1 MPSGR
6 TRKIGRSGKGRGKGT
21 RKHSFPKKLKDQRKI
36 KEAKDFPV
44 EKGKVTKQKDGTY
57 CATKLVSDKDAS
69 KYAGYDVSKK
79 MMKKHKVI
87 RKDIVIYDCDT
98 NEIVFA
104 YSPKYFDLDKI
115 DTAVADLEKHASLE
129 GFRGEAA
136 GKADLENIKMNV
148 RGKDGL
154 EYKVSETAS
163 WATIYR
169 PTGSK
174 ISLSNFVRS
183 GNIGNYNRKRLN
195 NLRES
200 KEVSSGTQD
209 LINESVRFLKD
220 KVPGLYEKMYSAIQD
235 KYRFG
240 GDKSPFTTIT
250 INKNFRTAMHRDKG
264 NLNGYAVLTA
274 SHIGKQFKGGLLHFP
289 QYGIAVPLRKG
300 DALVANVKLL
310 HGNDKI
316 VYPSKDSSRISF
328 VLYSREDFEK

>member
-1 MPSGR
+1 M
-6 TRKIGRSGKGRGKGT
+6 
-21 RKHSFPKKLKDQRKI
+21 
-36 KEAKDFPV
+36 
-44 EKGKVTKQKDGTY
+44 KQKNGRY
-57 CATKLVSDKDAS
+57 CVNKLVSDKDAS
-69 KYAGYDVSKK
+69 KYSGYDVSKE
-79 MMKKHKVI
+79 MIKKHRII

-98 NEIVFA
+98 NEIVLA
-104 YSPKYFDLDKI
+104 YSPKYFDRVKI
-115 DTAVADLEKHASLE
+115 GMAITDLEKHASLE

-154 EYKVSETAS
+154 AYKVSNTAS

-169 PTGSK
+169 PSGSK

-195 NLRES
+195 TLRES
-200 KEVSSGTQD
+200 DEVSSGTQD
-209 LINESVRFLKD
+209 LIDESVRFLKD
-220 KVPGLYEKMYSAIQD
+220 KVPELYKKMYGSIQD

-240 GDKSPFTTIT
+240 GDTSPFTTIT

-274 SHIGKQFKGGLLHFP
+274 SHIGKVFKGGLLHFP

-310 HGNDKI
+310 HGNDTI
-316 VYPSKDSSRISF
+316 IYPSKDSSRVSF
-328 VLYSREDFEK
+328 VLYAREDFKK

>member
-1 MPSGR
+1 MSSGR
-6 TRKIGRSGKGRGKGT
+6 TRKIGRST
-21 RKHSFPKKLKDQRKI
+21 RKRGGRTRKRSSSGKLKDQRKI
-36 KEAKDFPV
+36 KEAKGFPV
-44 EKGKVTKQKDGTY
+44 GKGKLVKQNNGTY
-57 CATKLVSDKDAS
+57 CATKLISDKDAS
-69 KYAGYDVSKK
+69 KYAGYDVSKE
-79 MMKKHKVI
+79 MMKKHKII
-87 RKDIVIYDCDT
+87 RKEIVVYDCDT
-98 NEIVFA
+98 NEIVLA
-104 YSPKYFDLDKI
+104 YSPKYFDLGRI
-115 DTAVADLEKHASLE
+115 DSAVTDLEKYASLE

-136 GKADLENIKMNV
+136 GKADLENIQMNV

-195 NLRES
+195 TLRES
-200 KEVSSGTQD
+200 EETTTGTQN
-209 LINESVRFLKD
+209 LIDESVRFLKD
-220 KVPGLYEKMYSAIQD
+220 KVPDLYKKMYGAIQD

-240 GDKSPFTTIT
+240 GEDSPFTTIT

-274 SHIGKQFKGGLLHFP
+274 ANIGKQFKGGLLHFP
-289 QYGIAVPLRKG
+289 QYGIAVPLKKG